1 MLTRRRSYDSREERG
16 EEDDPQ
22 TDRWLPFCRP
32 EVLKSTT
39 TAPKKD
45 KTARKARFVKLIKQR
60 KKHKESNVI
69 NELLTKQNKF

>member
-39 TAPKKD
+39 TAPKKRQNSQQNKICETD
-45 KTARKARFVKLIKQR
+45 KT
-60 KKHKESNVI
+60 KEETQGI
-69 NELLTKQNKF
+69 